1 MSNFKE
7 ALTDFKAGKFVIVT
21 DSKDREDEGDLIVQ
35 ASAVTTEQIAFM
47 VRHTSGVICA
57 ALTSD
62 IARRLKLPM
71 MVANNEDNHT
81 TAFTVSVDLIKDRTT
96 GISAKERANTLR
108 ALGSDNAKSDQF
120 LRPGHIF
127 PLVAVDGG
135 LGERAGH
142 TEAGV
147 ALCNLTNTYP
157 VAVICELVNDDG
169 TMMRGEVLTQFA
181 KEHEIKKISIEEII
195 ENSPKVEIKAVTP
208 SFTWAKL
215 PMADKSWQITAYQ
228 SPTGAEHAVLSFG
241 KIDGENLLTRIHSE
255 CLTGDVFGSDRC
267 DCGAQ
272 LALSIDQIEKAGAG
286 LIIYLKDHEGRGI
299 GLAQKVKA
307 YALQD
312 SGLDTVAA
320 NIWLGH
326 LADERSYIDAIA
338 IIKALG
344 VKSIS
349 LLTNNPAKTDALD
362 QAGIKYSRVELIA
375 NPTPHNLAY
384 LKSKAQLLKHKLGG
398 SVDVK

>member
-1 MSNFKE
+1 MSDFKD
-7 ALTDFKAGKFVIVT
+7 ALADFKAGKFVIVT
-21 DSKDREDEGDLIVQ
+21 DSKDREDEGDLIAQ

-62 IARRLKLPM
+62 IARQLKLPM

-108 ALGSDNAKSDQF
+108 ALASDNAKSDEF

-135 LGERAGH
+135 LTERAGH

-169 TMMRGEVLTQFA
+169 TMMRGELLTKFA
-181 KEHEIKKISIEEII
+181 KEHGIKKISIEEII
-195 ENSPKVEIKAVTP
+195 ENSPKAEIKKAAT

-215 PMADKSWQITAYQ
+215 PMADKDWQITTYRSQ
-228 SPTGAEHAVLSFG
+228 NGADHAVLSFG
-241 KIDGENLLTRIHSE
+241 KITGENLLTRIHSE
-255 CLTGDVFGSDRC
+255 CLTGDVFGSARC

-272 LALSIDQIEKAGAG
+272 LAQSIDQIERSGSG

-299 GLAQKVKA
+299 GLAEKVKA

-320 NIWLGH
+320 NLSLGH
-326 LADERSYIDAIA
+326 LADERSYIDAVA

-344 VKSIS
+344 INSIK
-349 LLTNNPAKTDALD
+349 LLTNNPAKTEALD
-362 QAGIKYSRVELIA
+362 QAGIKYSRVELITT
-375 NPTPHNLAY
+375 PTAHNLAY
-384 LKSKAQLLKHKLGG
+384 LNSKAQLLKHKLGG
-398 SVDVK
+398 SLNVK

>member
-1 MSNFKE
+1 MSDFKD
-7 ALTDFKAGKFVIVT
+7 ALADFKAGKFVIVT
-21 DSKDREDEGDLIVQ
+21 DSKDREDEGDLIAQ

-62 IARRLKLPM
+62 IARQLKLPM

-108 ALGSDNAKSDQF
+108 ALASDNAKSDQF

-135 LGERAGH
+135 LKERAGH

-147 ALCNLTNTYP
+147 ALCNLTKTYP

-169 TMMRGEVLTQFA
+169 TMMRGLLLDEFA
-181 KEHEIKKISIEEII
+181 KQHNIKKISIEEII
-195 ENSPKVEIKAVTP
+195 ENLPKAEIKKAAT

-215 PMADKSWQITAYQ
+215 PMADKDWQITTYRSQ
-228 SPTGAEHAVLSFG
+228 NGADHAVLSFG
-241 KIDGENLLTRIHSE
+241 KITGENLLTRIHSE
-255 CLTGDVFGSDRC
+255 CLTGDVFGSARC

-272 LALSIDQIEKAGAG
+272 LALSIDQIERSGSG

-299 GLAQKVKA
+299 GLAEKVKA

-320 NIWLGH
+320 NLSLGH
-326 LADERSYIDAIA
+326 LADERSYFDAVA

-344 VKSIS
+344 INSIS
-349 LLTNNPAKTDALD
+349 LLTNNPAKTQALD
-362 QAGIKYSRVELIA
+362 QAGIKYSRVELITT
-375 NPTPHNLAY
+375 PTAHNLAY
-384 LKSKAQLLKHKLGG
+384 LDSKAQLLKHKLGG
-398 SVDVK
+398 SLDVK

>member
-7 ALTDFKAGKFVIVT
+7 ALADFKAGKFVIVT

-35 ASAVTTEQIAFM
+35 ASGVTTEQIAFM

-108 ALGSDNAKSDQF
+108 ALASDNAKSDQF

-135 LGERAGH
+135 LTQRAGH

-169 TMMRGEVLTQFA
+169 TMMRGESLSQFA
-181 KEHEIKKISIEEII
+181 GEHGIKKISIEEII
-195 ENSPKVEIKAVTP
+195 ENSPKVEVKQVTP

-215 PMADKSWQITAYQ
+215 PMADKNWQITSYQ

-241 KIDGENLLTRIHSE
+241 NISSENLLTRIHSE

-267 DCGAQ
+267 DCGEQ
-272 LALSIDQIEKAGAG
+272 LALSIKEIEAAGAG

-299 GLAQKVKA
+299 GLAEKVKA

-312 SGLDTVAA
+312 AGLDTVAA
-320 NIWLGH
+320 NISLGH

-344 VKSIS
+344 VKSIR
-349 LLTNNPAKTDALD
+349 LLTNNPAKTGALD
-362 QAGIKYSRVELIA
+362 QAGIKYARVELIT
-375 NPTPHNLAY
+375 TPNIHNQAY
-384 LKSKAQLLKHKLGG
+384 LNSKAQLLKHKLGG

>member
-1 MSNFKE
+1 MSDFKD
-7 ALTDFKAGKFVIVT
+7 ALADFKAGKFVIVT
-21 DSKDREDEGDLIVQ
+21 DSKDREDEGDLIAQ
-35 ASAVTTEQIAFM
+35 AAGITTEQIAFM

-57 ALTSD
+57 ALTSE
-62 IARRLKLPM
+62 IAKNLKLPM

-108 ALGSDNAKSDQF
+108 ALGNTNARADQF

-135 LGERAGH
+135 LSERAGH

-169 TMMRGEVLTQFA
+169 TMMRGQLLTEFA
-181 KEHEIKKISIEEII
+181 NQHNIKMISIEEII
-195 ENSPKVEIKAVTP
+195 ENSPKGEIKKAAN

-215 PMADKSWQITAYQ
+215 PMGEKDWQITTYRSQ
-228 SPTGAEHAVLSFG
+228 NGADHAVLSFG
-241 KIDGENLLTRIHSE
+241 KITGENLLTRIHSE
-255 CLTGDVFGSDRC
+255 CLTGDVFGSSRC

-272 LALSIDQIEKAGAG
+272 LSQSIDQIERAGAG

-299 GLAQKVKA
+299 GLAEKVKA

-320 NIWLGH
+320 NLSLGH
-326 LADERSYIDAIA
+326 LADERNYIDAVA
-338 IIKALG
+338 IIKSLG
-344 VKSIS
+344 INTIK
-349 LLTNNPAKTDALD
+349 LLTNNPAKMQALD
-362 QAGIKYSRVELIA
+362 QAGIKYTRIELITT
-375 NPTPHNLAY
+375 PTAHNLAY
-384 LKSKAQLLKHKLGG
+384 LNSKAQLLKHKLGG
-398 SVDVK
+398 VS

>member
-1 MSNFKE
+1 MSDFKD
-7 ALTDFKAGKFVIVT
+7 ALADFKAGKFVIVT
-21 DSKDREDEGDLIVQ
+21 DSKDREDEGDLIAQ

-108 ALGSDNAKSDQF
+108 ALASDNAKSDQF

-135 LGERAGH
+135 LTQRAGH

-169 TMMRGEVLTQFA
+169 TMMRGELLTKFA
-181 KEHEIKKISIEEII
+181 KEHGIKKISIEEII
-195 ENSPKVEIKAVTP
+195 ENSPKVEIKQVTP

-215 PMADKSWQITAYQ
+215 PMADKDWQITTYR
-228 SPTGAEHAVLSFG
+228 STSGADHAVLSFG
-241 KIDGENLLTRIHSE
+241 NISSENLLTRIHSE

-299 GLAQKVKA
+299 GLAEKVKA

-312 SGLDTVAA
+312 AGLDTVAA
-320 NIWLGH
+320 NISLGH

-344 VKSIS
+344 IKSIC
-349 LLTNNPAKTDALD
+349 LLTNNPAKTQALD
-362 QAGIKYSRVELIA
+362 QAGIKYSRVELIT
-375 NPTPHNLAY
+375 TPNIHNQAY
-384 LKSKAQLLKHKLGG
+384 LNSKAQLLKHKLGG
-398 SVDVK
+398 SLDVK

>member
-1 MSNFKE
+1 MSDFKE
-7 ALTDFKAGKFVIVT
+7 ALADFKAGKFVIVT
-21 DSKDREDEGDLIVQ
+21 DSKDREDEGDLIAQ
-35 ASAVTTEQIAFM
+35 ASGITTEQIAFM

-57 ALTSD
+57 ALTGD
-62 IARRLKLPM
+62 IARQLKLPM

-81 TAFTVSVDLIKDRTT
+81 TAFTVSVDLIKYRTT

-108 ALGSDNAKSDQF
+108 ALASDNAKSDQF

-135 LGERAGH
+135 VSERAGH

-169 TMMRGEVLTQFA
+169 TMMRGEALTQFA
-181 KEHEIKKISIEEII
+181 KEHNIKKISIEEII
-195 ENSPKVEIKAVTP
+195 ENSPKVDVKQAPI

-215 PMADKSWQITAYQ
+215 PMADKDWQITTYR
-228 SPTGAEHAVLSFG
+228 STSGADHALLSFG
-241 KIDGENLLTRIHSE
+241 KITGENLLTRIHSE

-267 DCGAQ
+267 DCGEQ
-272 LALSIDQIEKAGAG
+272 LALSIDQIERAGSG

-320 NIWLGH
+320 NISLGH
-326 LADERSYIDAIA
+326 LADERSYIDAVA

-344 VKSIS
+344 INSIC

-362 QAGIKYSRVELIA
+362 QAGVKYSRVELIT
-375 NPTPHNLAY
+375 TPNVHNQAY
-384 LKSKAQLLKHKLGG
+384 LNSKAQLLKHKLGG
-398 SVDVK
+398 SLDVK

>member
-1 MSNFKE
+1 MSDFKD
-7 ALTDFKAGKFVIVT
+7 ALVDFKAGKFVIVT
-21 DSKDREDEGDLIVQ
+21 DSKDREDEGDLIAQ
-35 ASAVTTEQIAFM
+35 AGGITTEQIAFM

-62 IARRLKLPM
+62 IARQLKLPM

-108 ALGSDNAKSDQF
+108 ALASDNAKSDEF

-135 LGERAGH
+135 LTERAGH

-169 TMMRGEVLTQFA
+169 TMMRGQLLTEFA
-181 KEHEIKKISIEEII
+181 NQHNIKKISIEEII
-195 ENSPKVEIKAVTP
+195 ENSPKAEIKKAAT

-215 PMADKSWQITAYQ
+215 PMADKDWQITTYRSQ
-228 SPTGAEHAVLSFG
+228 NGADHAVLSFG
-241 KIDGENLLTRIHSE
+241 KITGENLLTRIHSE
-255 CLTGDVFGSDRC
+255 CLTGDVFGSARC

-272 LALSIDQIEKAGAG
+272 LAQSIDQIERSGSG

-299 GLAQKVKA
+299 GLAEKVKA

-320 NIWLGH
+320 NISLGH
-326 LADERSYIDAIA
+326 LADERSYIDAVA

-344 VKSIS
+344 INSIK
-349 LLTNNPAKTDALD
+349 LLTNNPAKTQALD
-362 QAGIKYSRVELIA
+362 QAGIKYSRVELITT
-375 NPTPHNLAY
+375 PTAHNLAY
-384 LKSKAQLLKHKLGG
+384 LNSKAQLLKHKLGG
-398 SVDVK
+398 SLDVK

>member
-1 MSNFKE
+1 MSDFKD
-7 ALTDFKAGKFVIVT
+7 ALADFKAGKFVIVT
-21 DSKDREDEGDLIVQ
+21 DSKDREDEGDLIAQ

-57 ALTSD
+57 ALTGD
-62 IARRLKLPM
+62 IARQLKLPM

-81 TAFTVSVDLIKDRTT
+81 TAFTVSVDLVKDRTT

-108 ALGSDNAKSDQF
+108 ALASDNAKSDQF

-135 LGERAGH
+135 VSERAGH

-169 TMMRGEVLTQFA
+169 TMMRGQLLTEFA
-181 KEHEIKKISIEEII
+181 NQHNIKKISIEEII
-195 ENSPKVEIKAVTP
+195 ENSPKAEIKKAAT

-215 PMADKSWQITAYQ
+215 PMADKDWQITTYRSQ
-228 SPTGAEHAVLSFG
+228 NGADHAVLSFG
-241 KIDGENLLTRIHSE
+241 KITGENLLTRIHSE

-299 GLAQKVKA
+299 GLAEKVKA

-320 NIWLGH
+320 NISLGH
-326 LADERSYIDAIA
+326 LADERSYIDAVA
-338 IIKALG
+338 IIKSLG
-344 VKSIS
+344 INSIK
-349 LLTNNPAKTDALD
+349 LLTNNPAKTQALD
-362 QAGIKYSRVELIA
+362 QAGIKYSRVELIT
-375 NPTPHNLAY
+375 TPNIHNQAY
-384 LKSKAQLLKHKLGG
+384 LNSKAQLLKHKLGG
-398 SVDVK
+398 SLNVK

>member
-1 MSNFKE
+1 MSDFKD
-7 ALTDFKAGKFVIVT
+7 ALADFKAGKFVIVT
-21 DSKDREDEGDLIVQ
+21 DSKDREDEGDLIAQ
-35 ASAVTTEQIAFM
+35 ASGITTEQIAFM

-57 ALTSD
+57 ALTGD
-62 IARRLKLPM
+62 IARQLKLPM

-81 TAFTVSVDLIKDRTT
+81 TAFTVSVDLIKYRTT

-108 ALGSDNAKSDQF
+108 ALASDNAKSDQF

-135 LGERAGH
+135 VSERAGH

-169 TMMRGEVLTQFA
+169 TMMRGELLTQFA
-181 KEHEIKKISIEEII
+181 KENNIKKISIEEII
-195 ENSPKVEIKAVTP
+195 ENSPKVDVKQAPI

-215 PMADKSWQITAYQ
+215 PMADKDWQITTYR
-228 SPTGAEHAVLSFG
+228 SKSGADHAVLSFG
-241 KIDGENLLTRIHSE
+241 KITGENLLTRIHSE

-267 DCGAQ
+267 DCGEQ
-272 LALSIDQIEKAGAG
+272 LALSIDQIERAGSG

-320 NIWLGH
+320 NISLGH
-326 LADERSYIDAIA
+326 LADERSYIDAVA

-344 VKSIS
+344 INSIC

-362 QAGIKYSRVELIA
+362 QAGVKYSRVELIT
-375 NPTPHNLAY
+375 TPNVHNQAY
-384 LKSKAQLLKHKLGG
+384 LNSKAQLLKHKLGG
-398 SVDVK
+398 SLDVK

>member
-1 MSNFKE
+1 MSDFKD
-7 ALTDFKAGKFVIVT
+7 ALADFKAGKFVIVT
-21 DSKDREDEGDLIVQ
+21 DSKDREDEGDLIAQ
-35 ASAVTTEQIAFM
+35 ASGITTAQIAFM

-57 ALTSD
+57 ALTGD
-62 IARRLKLPM
+62 IARQLKLPM

-108 ALGSDNAKSDQF
+108 ALASDNAKSDQF

-135 LGERAGH
+135 VSERAGH

-169 TMMRGEVLTQFA
+169 TMMRGEALTQFA
-181 KEHEIKKISIEEII
+181 KEHNIKKISIEEII
-195 ENSPKVEIKAVTP
+195 ENSPKVEIKQTSS

-215 PMADKSWQITAYQ
+215 PMADKDWQITTYR
-228 SPTGAEHAVLSFG
+228 STSGADHALLSFG
-241 KIDGENLLTRIHSE
+241 KITGENLLTRIHSE

-267 DCGAQ
+267 DCGEQ
-272 LALSIDQIEKAGAG
+272 LALSIDQIERAGSG

-320 NIWLGH
+320 NISLGH
-326 LADERSYIDAIA
+326 LADERSYIDAVA

-344 VKSIS
+344 INSIC

-362 QAGIKYSRVELIA
+362 QAGVKYSRVELIT
-375 NPTPHNLAY
+375 TPNVHNQAY
-384 LKSKAQLLKHKLGG
+384 LNSKAQLLKHKLGG
-398 SVDVK
+398 SLDVK

>member
-1 MSNFKE
+1 MSDFKDGL
-7 ALTDFKAGKFVIVT
+7 ADFKAGKFVIVT
-21 DSKDREDEGDLIVQ
+21 DSKDREDEGDLIAQ
-35 ASAVTTEQIAFM
+35 ASGVTTEQIAFM

-62 IARRLKLPM
+62 IARQLKLPM

-108 ALGSDNAKSDQF
+108 ALASSNAKSDQF

-135 LGERAGH
+135 LSERAGH

-169 TMMRGEVLTQFA
+169 TMMRGEALTQFA
-181 KEHEIKKISIEEII
+181 KEHGIKKISIEEII
-195 ENSPKVEIKAVTP
+195 KNSPKVEIKHATP

-215 PMADKSWQITAYQ
+215 PMADKDWQITTYRSQ
-228 SPTGAEHAVLSFG
+228 NGADHALLSFG
-241 KIDGENLLTRIHSE
+241 NITSENLLTRIHSE

-272 LALSIDQIEKAGAG
+272 LALSIDQIERAGAG

-299 GLAQKVKA
+299 GLAEKVKA

-320 NIWLGH
+320 NISLGH

-344 VKSIS
+344 INSIC
-349 LLTNNPAKTDALD
+349 LLTNNPAKTQALD
-362 QAGIKYSRVELIA
+362 QAGIKYSRVELIT
-375 NPTPHNLAY
+375 TPNIHNQRY

>member
-1 MSNFKE
+1 MSDFKD
-7 ALTDFKAGKFVIVT
+7 ALADFKAGKFVIVT
-21 DSKDREDEGDLIVQ
+21 DSKDREDEGDLIAQ
-35 ASAVTTEQIAFM
+35 ASGITTEQIAFM

-57 ALTSD
+57 ALTGD
-62 IARRLKLPM
+62 IARQLKLPM

-81 TAFTVSVDLIKDRTT
+81 TAFTVSVDLKENRTT

-108 ALGSDNAKSDQF
+108 ALASENAKSDQF
-120 LRPGHIF
+120 LRPGHVF

-135 LGERAGH
+135 VSVRAGH

-169 TMMRGEVLTQFA
+169 TMMRGDLLTQFA
-181 KEHEIKKISIEEII
+181 KEHGIKKISIEEII
-195 ENSPKVEIKAVTP
+195 ENSPKIEIKKAP
-208 SFTWAKL
+208 SIFTWAKL
-215 PMADKSWQITAYQ
+215 PMADKDWQITTYR
-228 SPTGAEHAVLSFG
+228 SKSGADHAVLSFG
-241 KIDGENLLTRIHSE
+241 KITGENLLTRIHSE

-272 LALSIDQIEKAGAG
+272 LALSIDQIERAGSG

-299 GLAQKVKA
+299 GLAEKVKA
-307 YALQD
+307 YGLQD

-320 NIWLGH
+320 NISLGH
-326 LADERSYIDAIA
+326 LADERSYIDAVA
-338 IIKALG
+338 IIKSLG
-344 VKSIS
+344 INSIC
-349 LLTNNPAKTDALD
+349 LLTNNPAKTEALD
-362 QAGIKYSRVELIA
+362 QAGIKYSRVELIT
-375 NPTPHNLAY
+375 TPNIHNQAY
-384 LKSKAQLLKHKLGG
+384 LNSKAQLLKHKLGG

>member
-1 MSNFKE
+1 MSDFKD
-7 ALTDFKAGKFVIVT
+7 ALADFKAGKFVIVT
-21 DSKDREDEGDLIVQ
+21 DSKDREDEGDLIAQ
-35 ASAVTTEQIAFM
+35 AGGITTEQIAFM

-57 ALTSD
+57 ALTSE
-62 IARRLKLPM
+62 IAKNLKLPM

-108 ALGSDNAKSDQF
+108 ALASDNAKSDQF

-135 LGERAGH
+135 VTERAGH

-147 ALCNLTNTYP
+147 ALCSLTKTYP

-169 TMMRGEVLTQFA
+169 TMMRGQLLTEFA
-181 KEHEIKKISIEEII
+181 NQHNIKKISIEEII
-195 ENSPKVEIKAVTP
+195 ENSPKAEIKKAAS

-215 PMADKSWQITAYQ
+215 PMADKDWQITTYRSQ
-228 SPTGAEHAVLSFG
+228 NGADHAVLSFG
-241 KIDGENLLTRIHSE
+241 KITGENLLTRIHSE
-255 CLTGDVFGSDRC
+255 CLTGDVFGSARC

-272 LALSIDQIEKAGAG
+272 LAQSIDQIERSGSG

-299 GLAQKVKA
+299 GLAEKVKA

-320 NIWLGH
+320 NLSLGH
-326 LADERSYIDAIA
+326 LADERSYFDAVA

-344 VKSIS
+344 INSIS
-349 LLTNNPAKTDALD
+349 LLTNNPAKTQALD
-362 QAGIKYSRVELIA
+362 QAGIKYSRVELITT
-375 NPTPHNLAY
+375 PTEHNLAY
-384 LKSKAQLLKHKLGG
+384 LNSKAQLLKHKLGG
-398 SVDVK
+398 SLNVK

>member
-1 MSNFKE
+1 MS
-7 ALTDFKAGKFVIVT
+7 DFKDALADFKSGKFVIVT

-35 ASAVTTEQIAFM
+35 AGGITTEQIAFM

-57 ALTSD
+57 ALTSE
-62 IARRLKLPM
+62 IAKNLRLPM

-108 ALGSDNAKSDQF
+108 ALASDNAKSDQF

-135 LGERAGH
+135 LTERAGH

-169 TMMRGEVLTQFA
+169 TMMRGELLTKFA
-181 KEHEIKKISIEEII
+181 KEHGIKKISIEEII
-195 ENSPKVEIKAVTP
+195 ENSPKVEIKRAAT

-215 PMADKSWQITAYQ
+215 PMADKDWQITTYRSQ
-228 SPTGAEHAVLSFG
+228 NGADHAVLSFG
-241 KIDGENLLTRIHSE
+241 KITGENLLTRIHSE
-255 CLTGDVFGSDRC
+255 CLTGDVFGSARC

-272 LALSIDQIEKAGAG
+272 LAQSIDQIERSGSG

-299 GLAQKVKA
+299 GLAEKVKA

-320 NIWLGH
+320 NISLGH
-326 LADERSYIDAIA
+326 LADERSYIDAVA

-344 VKSIS
+344 INSIK
-349 LLTNNPAKTDALD
+349 LLTNNPAKTEALD
-362 QAGIKYSRVELIA
+362 QAGIKYSRVELITT
-375 NPTPHNLAY
+375 PTEHNLAY
-384 LKSKAQLLKHKLGG
+384 LNSKAQLLKHKLGG
-398 SVDVK
+398 SLNVK

>member
-7 ALTDFKAGKFVIVT
+7 ALADFKAGKFVIVT

-35 ASAVTTEQIAFM
+35 ASGVTTEQIAFM

-108 ALGSDNAKSDQF
+108 ALASDNAKSDQF

-135 LGERAGH
+135 LTQRAGH

-169 TMMRGEVLTQFA
+169 TMMRGELLSQFA
-181 KEHEIKKISIEEII
+181 NEHGIKKISIEEII
-195 ENSPKVEIKAVTP
+195 ENSPKVEIKQVTP

-215 PMADKSWQITAYQ
+215 PMADKNWQITSYQ

-241 KIDGENLLTRIHSE
+241 NIGSENLLTRIHSE

-267 DCGAQ
+267 DCGEQ
-272 LALSIDQIEKAGAG
+272 LALSIKEIEAAGAG

-299 GLAQKVKA
+299 GLAEKVKA

-320 NIWLGH
+320 NISLGH

-338 IIKALG
+338 IIKSLG
-344 VKSIS
+344 VNSIR

-362 QAGIKYSRVELIA
+362 QAGIKYSRVELIT
-375 NPTPHNLAY
+375 TPNIHNQAY
-384 LKSKAQLLKHKLGG
+384 LNSKAQLLKHKLGG
-398 SVDVK
+398 TVDVK

>member
-7 ALTDFKAGKFVIVT
+7 VLADFKAGKFVIVT

-35 ASAVTTEQIAFM
+35 ASSVTTEQIAFM

-62 IARRLKLPM
+62 IAKQLKLPM

-108 ALGSDNAKSDQF
+108 ALASDNAKSDQF

-135 LGERAGH
+135 LTQRAGH

-169 TMMRGEVLTQFA
+169 TMMRGEALTQFA
-181 KEHEIKKISIEEII
+181 NEHGIKKISIEEII
-195 ENSPKVEIKAVTP
+195 ENSPKVEIKQVTP

-215 PMADKSWQITAYQ
+215 PMADKNWQITSYQ

-241 KIDGENLLTRIHSE
+241 NIGSENLLTRIHSE

-267 DCGAQ
+267 DCGEQ
-272 LALSIDQIEKAGAG
+272 LALSIKEIEAAGAG

-299 GLAQKVKA
+299 GLAEKVKA

-312 SGLDTVAA
+312 AGLDTVAA
-320 NIWLGH
+320 NISLGH

-344 VKSIS
+344 VKSIR
-349 LLTNNPAKTDALD
+349 LLTNNPAKTEALD
-362 QAGIKYSRVELIA
+362 QAGIKYSRVELIT
-375 NPTPHNLAY
+375 TPNIHNQAY
-384 LKSKAQLLKHKLGG
+384 LNSKAQLLKHKLGG

>member
-1 MSNFKE
+1 MSDFKDVL
-7 ALTDFKAGKFVIVT
+7 ADFKAGKFVIVT
-21 DSKDREDEGDLIVQ
+21 DSKDREDEGDLIAQ
-35 ASAVTTEQIAFM
+35 ASGITTEQIAFM

-57 ALTSD
+57 ALTGD
-62 IARRLKLPM
+62 IARQLKLPM

-81 TAFTVSVDLIKDRTT
+81 TAFTVSVDLKENRTT

-108 ALGSDNAKSDQF
+108 ALASDNAKSDQF

-135 LGERAGH
+135 VSVRAGH

-169 TMMRGEVLTQFA
+169 TMMRGEALTQFA
-181 KEHEIKKISIEEII
+181 KEHNIKKISIEEII
-195 ENSPKVEIKAVTP
+195 ENSPKVDVKQAPI

-215 PMADKSWQITAYQ
+215 PMADKDWQITTYR
-228 SPTGAEHAVLSFG
+228 STSGADHAVLSFG
-241 KIDGENLLTRIHSE
+241 KITGEKLLTRIHSE

-267 DCGAQ
+267 DCGEQ
-272 LALSIDQIEKAGAG
+272 LALSIDQIERAGSG

-320 NIWLGH
+320 NISLGH
-326 LADERSYIDAIA
+326 LADERSYIDAVA

-344 VKSIS
+344 INSIC

-362 QAGIKYSRVELIA
+362 QAGVKYSRVELIT
-375 NPTPHNLAY
+375 TPNVHNQAY
-384 LKSKAQLLKHKLGG
+384 LNSKAQLLKHKLGG
-398 SVDVK
+398 SLDVK

>member
-1 MSNFKE
+1 MS
-7 ALTDFKAGKFVIVT
+7 DFKDALADFKVGKFVIVT
-21 DSKDREDEGDLIVQ
+21 DSKDREDEGDLIAQ
-35 ASAVTTEQIAFM
+35 ASGVTTEQIAFM

-62 IARRLKLPM
+62 IAKDLKLPM

-108 ALGSDNAKSDQF
+108 ALASDNAKSDQF

-135 LGERAGH
+135 VSERAGH

-169 TMMRGEVLTQFA
+169 TMMRGDLLTQFA
-181 KEHEIKKISIEEII
+181 KEHGIKKISIEEII
-195 ENSPKVEIKAVTP
+195 ENSPKVEINKAP
-208 SFTWAKL
+208 SSFTWAKL
-215 PMADKSWQITAYQ
+215 PMADKDWQITTYR
-228 SPTGAEHAVLSFG
+228 STSGADHAVLSFG
-241 KIDGENLLTRIHSE
+241 NINSENLLTRIHSE

-267 DCGAQ
+267 DCGEQ
-272 LALSIDQIEKAGAG
+272 LALSIDQIERAGSG

-312 SGLDTVAA
+312 GGLDTVAA
-320 NIWLGH
+320 NISLGH
-326 LADERSYIDAIA
+326 LADERSYIDAVA

-344 VKSIS
+344 INSIC
-349 LLTNNPAKTDALD
+349 LLTNNPAKTHGDRETERA
-362 QAGIKYSRVELIA
+362 QAIA
-375 NPTPHNLAY
+375 NARHSNCDCDCTCTCNCTCNCTY
-384 LKSKAQLLKHKLGG
+384 NC
-398 SVDVK
+398 

>member
-1 MSNFKE
+1 MS
-7 ALTDFKAGKFVIVT
+7 DFKAALEDFKNGKFLIVT
-21 DSKDREDEGDLIVQ
+21 DDANRENEGDLILLAQ
-35 ASAVTTEQIAFM
+35 TATTEQLGFM
-47 VRHTSGVICA
+47 VRYTSGVICGVI
-57 ALTSD
+57 TEE
-62 IARRLKLPM
+62 IAKRLKLPM
-71 MVANNEDNHT
+71 MVARNEDSHE
-81 TAFTVSVDLIKDRTT
+81 TAFTVSVDLIAGRTT
-96 GISAKERANTLR
+96 GISGEERANTLR
-108 ALGSDNAKSDQF
+108 AMANPNAKASEF

-169 TMMRGEVLTQFA
+169 TMMRGDLLTQFA
-181 KEHEIKKISIEEII
+181 KEHGIKKISIEEII
-195 ENSPKVEIKAVTP
+195 ENSPKIEIKQTP
-208 SFTWAKL
+208 TSFTWAKL
-215 PMADKSWQITAYQ
+215 PMSDKDWLITTYRSTSGAD
-228 SPTGAEHAVLSFG
+228 HAVLSFG
-241 KIDGENLLTRIHSE
+241 KITGEKLLTRIHSE

-299 GLAQKVKA
+299 GLAEKVKA

-320 NIWLGH
+320 NISLGH
-326 LADERSYIDAIA
+326 LADERSYIDAVA
-338 IIKALG
+338 IIKAL
-344 VKSIS
+344 SINS
-349 LLTNNPAKTDALD
+349 ICLLTNNPAKTEALD
-362 QAGIKYSRVELIA
+362 QAGIKYSRVELIT
-375 NPTPHNLAY
+375 TPNIHNQAY
-384 LKSKAQLLKHKLGG
+384 LNSKAQLLKHKLGG
-398 SVDVK
+398 SLDVK